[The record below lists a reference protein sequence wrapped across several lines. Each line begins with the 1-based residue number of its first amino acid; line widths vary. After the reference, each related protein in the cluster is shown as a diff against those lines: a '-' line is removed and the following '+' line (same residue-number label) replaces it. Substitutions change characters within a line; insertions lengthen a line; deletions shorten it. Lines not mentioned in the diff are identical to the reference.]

1 MCDDAAAA
9 EDPCRADR
17 ETTRP
22 VLGWNE
28 SPAQHHPRGMIQEEL
43 PNGGGEPILAP
54 TQRRAAAKSKPTQ
67 HSTTHTHTVHGADL
81 VFKETVSRQTPSL
94 HRRAHT
100 HSRSQGMCGGDVRLI
115 TLKQACSWVN
125 PGAQLAFKDLM
136 IHGVLQFTLRIAVR
150 CVLHRC
156 KSQDIHC

>member
-1 MCDDAAAA
+1 MVVGNRYSRQ
-9 EDPCRADR
+9 PR
-17 ETTRP
+17 EEQQP
-22 VLGWNE
+22 
-28 SPAQHHPRGMIQEEL
+28 SPGQH
-43 PNGGGEPILAP
+43 NTAP
-54 TQRRAAAKSKPTQ
+54 
-67 HSTTHTHTVHGADL
+67 HTHTVHGADL